1 MACLAVLHRQ
11 VCLNFCIFFRAV
23 DGGQL
28 PMFLSL
34 LGKFPGN
41 TVALWLAKAKL
52 LWSKAIS
59 KTFCSSLWSMLF
71 RLINGIKNRNE
82 HKEFITGFKPDC
94 SSHYSVSWL
103 LAITT
108 QDCRQFEERLES
120 LKYLWMMFLIYWAQ
134 ARIGG
139 VSRAEELWAAG
150 IPARFITATHI
161 WPHNP
166 AHTHWPLSGCQL
178 GHISDKYIWNKRK
191 RNPLLAVKHDVDEVW
206 FWD

>member
-108 QDCRQFEERLES
+108 QDCRQFEERLEQGAVLEIS
-120 LKYLWMMFLIYWAQ
+120 VDDVFDILSSSSNRRSIACRGALGS
-134 ARIGG
+134 RH
-139 VSRAEELWAAG
+139 SRAVYYGNSYL
-150 IPARFITATHI
+150 ATQPCTHTLTTV
-161 WPHNP
+161 WLPVGPHFRQVY
-166 AHTHWPLSGCQL
+166 L
-178 GHISDKYIWNKRK
+178 K
-191 RNPLLAVKHDVDEVW
+191 
-206 FWD
+206 

>member
-94 SSHYSVSWL
+94 SSRYSVSWL

-108 QDCRQFEERLES
+108 QDCRQFEERLEQGPWNICGGCFWYIE
-120 LKYLWMMFLIYWAQ
+120 LKLESEEYRVPRSSGQPAFPRGLLRQLIF
-134 ARIGG
+134 GHTT
-139 VSRAEELWAAG
+139 LH
-150 IPARFITATHI
+150 THI
-161 WPHNP
+161 DHCLAASW
-166 AHTHWPLSGCQL
+166 ATFQTS
-178 GHISDKYIWNKRK
+178 ISEIKEKEICCWQ
-191 RNPLLAVKHDVDEVW
+191 
-206 FWD
+206 